1 MNTIPEAI
9 AAIAAGRPVVVA
21 DDADRENEGDLIF
34 AAEFASPGLMG
45 FAVRHTSGV
54 LCAALPGADCDRLG
68 LPPMVADNQDRK
80 GTAFTVSVDAAEGIT
95 TGISAAER
103 AHTVRLLADPEATA
117 ADLSR
122 PGHIFPLRAA
132 EGGVLQRRGHTE
144 AAVDLARLA
153 GAHPVGV
160 LSELVNDDGSMM
172 RMPELEAFAA
182 EHDLVL
188 ITVADLVEYR
198 MNRDRVERVA
208 EAALPTR
215 YGTFRGIA
223 FRDGRTGEEHLV
235 AAMGELEGADDL
247 LVRIHSE
254 CLTGEAFG
262 SLRCDCG
269 PQLDAALAAVAAAGR
284 GAVVYLRGQEGR
296 GIGLANKLKA
306 YELQDAG
313 ADTVEANLALG
324 LPSDARDYRV
334 GAQILQE
341 LGVRDVRLLTNNPDK
356 VQALER
362 YGVPV
367 RSRQPLSVGATVHN
381 ARYLQTKRDR
391 MNHEFG
397 GVSVA

>member
-1 MNTIPEAI
+1 
-9 AAIAAGRPVVVA
+9 
-21 DDADRENEGDLIF
+21 
-34 AAEFASPGLMG
+34 
-45 FAVRHTSGV
+45 
-54 LCAALPGADCDRLG
+54 
-68 LPPMVADNQDRK
+68 
-80 GTAFTVSVDAAEGIT
+80 
-95 TGISAAER
+95 
-103 AHTVRLLADPEATA
+103 
-117 ADLSR
+117 
-122 PGHIFPLRAA
+122 
-132 EGGVLQRRGHTE
+132 
-144 AAVDLARLA
+144 
-153 GAHPVGV
+153 V

-172 RMPELEAFAA
+172 RLPQLEAFAA
-182 EHDLVL
+182 EHELVL
-188 ITVADLVEYR
+188 VAVADLVRYR
-198 MNRDRVERVA
+198 MTQDRVRRVA

-215 YGTFRGIA
+215 YGAFRAIA

-235 AAMGELEGADDL
+235 AAMGELAGADDV

-284 GAVVYLRGQEGR
+284 GAVVYLRGPEGR

-324 LPSDARDYRV
+324 LPADGRDYRV

-341 LGVRDVRLLTNNPDK
+341 LGIGGVRLLTNNPDK

-367 RSRQPLSVGATVHN
+367 RSREPLSVGATAHN
-381 ARYLQTKRDR
+381 ARYLRTKRDR
-391 MNHEFG
+391 MNHQLEG
-397 GVSVA
+397 IVA